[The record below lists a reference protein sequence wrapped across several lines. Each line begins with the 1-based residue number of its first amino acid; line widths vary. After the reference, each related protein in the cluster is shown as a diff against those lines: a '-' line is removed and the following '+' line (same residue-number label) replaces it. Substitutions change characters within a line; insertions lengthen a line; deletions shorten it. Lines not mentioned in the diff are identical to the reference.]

1 MSMFY
6 FVPGVRFQYSFCRK
20 IVSIQVNICDM
31 SLNVSSIEPVHL
43 KTKII
48 PVVSTTHNPDL
59 ELFTLQKSTKL
70 SPSRKKTAHE
80 TGYVSPTL
88 FHSQKK
94 DYLRCHIQV
103 PTSSD
108 MQELQ
113 TLVFVEAGSMYM
125 NLDPKLYEW
134 FLYFPTQ
141 KQSPDN
147 KVISDQI
154 EPNQV
159 KDTETEIPKTEAS
172 AEPSAIKPT
181 SQSAENQE
189 SIKEVSNPQ
198 RMNKK
203 QAKSYTAYSESNTIK
218 TSQKYL
224 RGFSREHST
233 VKDVADKTEVNRQLL
248 EFISTWSQTL
258 NAALIQVHSEVMHVF
273 VPKRR

>member
-1 MSMFY
+1 MS
-6 FVPGVRFQYSFCRK
+6 
-20 IVSIQVNICDM
+20 I
-31 SLNVSSIEPVHL
+31 NVSSIEPVHL

-59 ELFTLQKSTKL
+59 ELFILQKSTNL

-88 FHSQKK
+88 FHGQKK

-113 TLVFVEAGSMYM
+113 TLVFIEAGCLYI

-141 KQSPDN
+141 KQNLDN
-147 KVISDQI
+147 TALPDQI

-159 KDTETEIPKTEAS
+159 KDTETDIPKTEAS
-172 AEPSAIKPT
+172 AEASAIKPP
-181 SQSAENQE
+181 SQSAGNQE
-189 SIKEVSNPQ
+189 SIKEMSSQ
-198 RMNKK
+198 QKMNKK
-203 QAKSYTAYSESNTIK
+203 QPKSYTAYSESNTIK
-218 TSQKYL
+218 TSQKYF
-224 RGFSREHST
+224 RSFSREHST
-233 VKDVADKTEVNRQLL
+233 APDVTDRTEVNKYLL

-258 NAALIQVHSEVMHVF
+258 NAALIQVHFEVMHIF